1 MKRYIDSYYA
11 ELELQ
16 AWERKVASVKKG
28 AQTREQI
35 ATQLW
40 LRGLGNIACDDSL
53 PTTVLQHKLQASR
66 RMALGRRRRIR
77 ASVANRTHTPK
88 TDVTVP
94 VAYYLVS
101 ELVNSFTVGKPVPA
115 NA

>member
-11 ELELQ
+11 ELKLQ
-16 AWERKVASVKKG
+16 AWERRVASVKKG

-40 LRGLGNIACDDSL
+40 LRGLGDIASDNFL
-53 PTTVLQHKLQASR
+53 PTAVLQHKLQASR
-66 RMALGRRRRIR
+66 RMALARRRRIR
-77 ASVANRTHTPK
+77 ASVPNKTHTPN
-88 TDVTVP
+88 DVSAP

-101 ELVNSFTVGKPVPA
+101 ELVNSSTVGKPVPA